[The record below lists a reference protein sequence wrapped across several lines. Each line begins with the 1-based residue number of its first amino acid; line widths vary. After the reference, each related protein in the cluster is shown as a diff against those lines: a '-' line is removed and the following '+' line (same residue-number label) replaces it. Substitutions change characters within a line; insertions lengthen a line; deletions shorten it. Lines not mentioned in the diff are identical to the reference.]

1 MDPKKTITLRVPA
14 DLLAL
19 IAEQARAE
27 DRSINA
33 QIVRLL
39 RHAVEQSNVDKN

>member
-1 MDPKKTITLRVPA
+1 MEPKKTVTLRVPA
-14 DLLAL
+14 ELLAA
-19 IAEQARAE
+19 IAEQAQAE

-39 RHAVEQSNVDKN
+39 KQAMEVKHESA